1 VTATHSRSSRSSKPG
16 IRRPAAAASTLA
28 PPSPTLL
35 LSEDPPLSLLD
46 RWIRLLDRSPSRR
59 WFFYLALP
67 AVLIAG
73 LHASSWTCG
82 ALPLASISLQL
93 TTTAVISILALGGIH
108 HIEHV
113 AGRALLRFRPAMPSH
128 GLYLHALTT
137 IPSAA
142 LIGAAL
148 GGTALL
154 VLVNLSDPTFYGML
168 ATGLCQRPFVILVG
182 WVNSAAIVLTAIISL
197 RHLVWI
203 RRIHAA
209 TPTINLFERFPLF
222 AFSSLSSRLAL
233 LFAAGTYGFILAYP
247 TSLDDPATLA
257 YLFGVNLP
265 LMLVI
270 FIYPLYGMHLRMA
283 EEKQRLLAESAR
295 RIERALAKLHE
306 GGGGKARSDLDPHR
320 GLTSLI
326 EEESYLRK
334 IPTWPWEPGTLTAV
348 LTAVF
353 LPLML
358 VVAQQ
363 VVGRL
368 LAG

>member
-1 VTATHSRSSRSSKPG
+1 
-16 IRRPAAAASTLA
+16 
-28 PPSPTLL
+28 LL

-46 RWIRLLDRSPSRR
+46 RGIRLLDRSPSRR
-59 WFFYLALP
+59 WLFYLALP
-67 AVLIAG
+67 AALIAG
-73 LHASSWTCG
+73 LHASAWSCG
-82 ALPLASISLQL
+82 ALPVASLSLQL
-93 TTTAVISILALGGIH
+93 ATTAVLSILALGAIH

-113 AGRALLRFRPAMPSH
+113 AGRSLLRFRPALQAGQMTDAR
-128 GLYLHALTT
+128 YRHALTT
-137 IPSAA
+137 IPSPAFV
-142 LIGAAL
+142 GAAV

-154 VLVNLSDPTFYGML
+154 VLINLSDPTFYGML
-168 ATGLCQRPFVILVG
+168 TTGLCQRPFVFLVG
-182 WVNSAAIVLTAIISL
+182 WVNSAAIVLTAILSL

-203 RRIHAA
+203 RRIHGS

-222 AFSSLSSRLAL
+222 AFSGLSSRLAL

-295 RIERALAKLHE
+295 RIERALATLHE
-306 GGGGKARSDLDPHR
+306 GGGGKAHSDLDPHR